1 MCFLPLLA
9 FCVTAYVSFR
19 GHAVTVGIFPYR
31 FCSERPF
38 LSFRGHAV
46 TVGILPYRTGNAE
59 IARDRLPRRLQ
70 RLAMT

>member
-9 FCVTAYVSFR
+9 FCVTAYV
-19 GHAVTVGIFPYR
+19 
-31 FCSERPF
+31 
-38 LSFRGHAV
+38 SFRGHAV

-70 RLAMT
+70 RLAMTQKVNRSDFDGYGLF